1 MSKSL
6 SDVVHCHQVKSNI
19 KTNLLSTSFQIEVKS
34 LLVAPNNL
42 DKNKEISV
50 LILSFR
56 RHVNK
61 KKYLIKQLYQLFKV
75 FLKVITV
82 QSLLMGKLVQEKHIL
97 WRVVKQSNNKEVSF
111 QEHLIMLLNQ
121 LKVNILFIL
130 GTPGVNFM
138 VQVSML

>member
-1 MSKSL
+1 
-6 SDVVHCHQVKSNI
+6 
-19 KTNLLSTSFQIEVKS
+19 